1 MKVEQ
6 NRKNG
11 VLKLEALILRTL
23 DNYPFVPKL
32 LDSGKKSLYSYIV
45 ITLLGPSLNKILKV
59 FGKVCS
65 VSTQV
70 RIGINTLYAIKQLH
84 DVGFLHRD
92 LKPANMAVG
101 TVGTPEFRF
110 IHIFDFG
117 LARRFI
123 VPCEEGEAP
132 KMRRPRNSVHFRGT
146 LRYCSI
152 NCHERG
158 ELGRDDD
165 LWCFLYMMV
174 ELRGPL
180 PWANIR
186 GTLRYCSIN
195 CHERGELGRDDDLW
209 CFLYMMVELRGPL
222 PWANIS
228 DRDAILDSKRNI
240 SFEELLKNCP
250 VQFLGIAEHIS
261 TLNYYVRPNYALIYR
276 LLKEVMDAGKIRYW
290 DPYDWERKDSLPEA
304 FIDTTSTMSVH
315 TDRSQGSSTPSSPCL
330 TPALEFNPFPPEFFE
345 SDPLGF

>member
-186 GTLRYCSIN
+186 R
-195 CHERGELGRDDDLW
+195 
-209 CFLYMMVELRGPL
+209 
-222 PWANIS
+222 
-228 DRDAILDSKRNI
+228 AIYSKRNI

-276 LLKEVMDAGKIRYW
+276 LLKEVMDAGKIR
-290 DPYDWERKDSLPEA
+290 
-304 FIDTTSTMSVH
+304 DTTSTMSVH

-330 TPALEFNPFPPEFFE
+330 TPVSGAHKMTNITLRKRRRCV
-345 SDPLGF
+345 SVRDGV

>member
-1 MKVEQ
+1 LLISEYKFSVFTRDPINFPKESVVARRWRIRRKLGEGGFGAVYKAAMKVEQ

-186 GTLRYCSIN
+186 R
-195 CHERGELGRDDDLW
+195 
-209 CFLYMMVELRGPL
+209 
-222 PWANIS
+222 
-228 DRDAILDSKRNI
+228 AIYSKRSI

-276 LLKEVMDAGKIRYW
+276 LLKEVMDAGKIR
-290 DPYDWERKDSLPEA
+290 
-304 FIDTTSTMSVH
+304 DTTSTMSVH

>member
-180 PWANIR
+180 PWANI
-186 GTLRYCSIN
+186 
-195 CHERGELGRDDDLW
+195 
-209 CFLYMMVELRGPL
+209 
-222 PWANIS
+222 S

>member
-1 MKVEQ
+1 MGFFTRDPINFPKESVVARRWRIRRKLGEGGFGAVYKVVDVETRRPAAMKVEQ

-165 LWCFLYMMV
+165 LC
-174 ELRGPL
+174 
-180 PWANIR
+180 
-186 GTLRYCSIN
+186 
-195 CHERGELGRDDDLW
+195 
-209 CFLYMMVELRGPL
+209 
-222 PWANIS
+222 